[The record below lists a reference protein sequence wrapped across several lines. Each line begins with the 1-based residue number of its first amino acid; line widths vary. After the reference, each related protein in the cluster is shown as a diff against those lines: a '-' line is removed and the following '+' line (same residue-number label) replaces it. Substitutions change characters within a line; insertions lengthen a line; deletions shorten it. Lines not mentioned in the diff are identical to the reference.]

1 MAHVFD
7 ATWDV
12 IAQVMEDT
20 IASAV
25 AGQRERWTAV
35 STLLTHHVAQK
46 ESDLAALRQQSAV
59 LTAQLTEF
67 TADVASALDGTN
79 AAAGGALQACTS
91 CAISYYIPKGYHLN
105 YAAVVMATL

>member
-1 MAHVFD
+1 MAHIVD

-12 IAQVMEDT
+12 ITQVMEDT

-25 AGQRERWTAV
+25 AAQRERWTAV
-35 STLLTHHVAQK
+35 STLMTHHVAQK

-67 TADVASALDGTN
+67 TADAASALDGTN
-79 AAAGGALQACTS
+79 AAAGSGLQACTS
-91 CAISYYIPKGYHLN
+91 CATNYYIPREN
-105 YAAVVMATL
+105 PP